1 LGVPVAAATIGSQLG
16 VLQAGEP
23 AALLL
28 GALVTIGVA
37 VLAGGLAVRT
47 GLVAASTRAG
57 AGDEPSPPTVAGTGG
72 TL

>member
-1 LGVPVAAATIGSQLG
+1 VPVAAATIGSQLG
-16 VLQAGEP
+16 VLRPGEP

-28 GALVTIGVA
+28 GALVTIAVA

-47 GLVAASTRAG
+47 GLVAASTPAG
-57 AGDEPSPPTVAGTGG
+57 AGDRPPPPRARRTGG